1 MALTDFW
8 IRNYRSI
15 RNVWLKLDRLNV
27 IVGPNGTGKSNMY
40 RAIYLVSTAAT
51 GRLARSV
58 AEEGGINSSIWSG
71 EYGNRDKRHV
81 QFSVKLNDMQ
91 YDLSFATV
99 PPIMRETGSLFIN
112 DLEIRKEELF
122 LLKGETKSRIMNR
135 GRAEVKV
142 RDAKGVMT
150 DYTMRIA
157 INESILSGIR
167 EPHKYPQ
174 LSALRQEFLNWRFY
188 HHFRTDKE
196 SPLRKPQFPVMTPIM
211 AHDGSD
217 LVSSIGT
224 ILEFGDRR
232 GFEDSLCDAFP
243 GAAIRVIDTSTGLR
257 LMMEAP
263 DLRRPMEAREL
274 SDGTL
279 QYLCLLAALYSL
291 DPPSVL
297 VFNEPETSI
306 HPSLFE
312 PLARLLV
319 DASHKSQIWIT
330 THARDLS
337 DFIVEFGGYS
347 PIELEKVGGETKL
360 MGVGL
365 GGYREPNRDVE
376 DDD

>member
-8 IRNYRSI
+8 VRNYRSI

-27 IVGPNGTGKSNMY
+27 IVGPNGSGKSNMY
-40 RAIYLVSTAAT
+40 RAIYLASTAAT

-58 AEEGGINSSIWSG
+58 AEEGGIESSIWSG
-71 EYGNRDKRHV
+71 EYKKSDVRQV
-81 QFSVKLNDMQ
+81 QLSVKFSDMQ

-99 PPIMRETGSLFIN
+99 PPIMRASGSVFTN
-112 DLEIRKEELF
+112 DLEIRKEELY
-122 LLKGETKSRIMNR
+122 LLKGDSKSRIMHR

-150 DYTMRIA
+150 DYTMRIP
-157 INESILSGIR
+157 INESILSGVR

-174 LSALRQEFLNWRFY
+174 LSAIRQELLSWRFY

-217 LVSSIGT
+217 LVAAIGT
-224 ILEFGDRR
+224 IFEFGDRN

-243 GAAIRVIDTSTGLR
+243 GASVRVEVSPTGLR
-257 LMMEAP
+257 LLMDAP
-263 DLRRPMEAREL
+263 DLRRSLEAREL

-279 QYLCLLAALYSL
+279 QYLCLLTAFYSL
-291 DPPSVL
+291 DPPTVL
-297 VFNEPETSI
+297 VINEPETSI
-306 HPSLFE
+306 HPDLFE

-319 DASHKSQIWIT
+319 QAAHRSQIWIT
-330 THARDLS
+330 THARDLA
-337 DFIVEFGGYS
+337 DYITEFGGYS
-347 PIELEKVGGETKL
+347 PIELEKVSGETKL
-360 MGVGL
+360 VGVGL
-365 GGYREPNRDVE
+365 GGYREPDRNDE
-376 DDD
+376 DDE